1 MYYFGEDFRE
11 ELVDFRDERLEL
23 VDFLDERLELV
34 DFLDERLD
42 DDDDFG
48 DGSGSSDQ
56 NPVHFYSK
64 PGYYVVTLSINGPAG
79 NSALSKVWDVAVK

>member
-1 MYYFGEDFRE
+1 MYKNLLRIKIVSKLYYFGEDFRE

-42 DDDDFG
+42 DDADDFG
-48 DGSGSSDQ
+48 DGSGCTIGVD
-56 NPVHFYSK
+56 
-64 PGYYVVTLSINGPAG
+64 SIC
-79 NSALSKVWDVAVK
+79 